1 MATLQHLQ
9 SGQMTGGEQQGNSAQ
24 LQAFEGRLAALE
36 EKVAELKGRL
46 PDDRVSLVVFSGELD
61 KVLAAF
67 VIATGAA
74 ALGQQ
79 VSMFFTFWGLNALRT
94 KKHLS
99 GKSFFE
105 QLMALMSPGGSR
117 ALPVSKL
124 NFFGIGARMLRAM
137 MQQKHVSSLEELM
150 AMARELGVRMVACEM
165 SREVMGITDEELL
178 DGLECGGVASFLSEA
193 LKSRATLFV

>member
-1 MATLQHLQ
+1 MDTTAEASPAVDASRVQ
-9 SGQMTGGEQQGNSAQ
+9 
-24 LQAFEGRLAALE
+24 ALE
-36 EKVAELKGRL
+36 EKLRELDVRLAQVEGQVAE
-46 PDDRVSLVVFSGELD
+46 DRVSLVVFSGELD

-94 KKHLS
+94 KKRLS
-99 GKSFFE
+99 GKHFFE
-105 QLMALMSPGGSR
+105 QLMALLSPGGSR

-137 MQQKHVSSLEELM
+137 MQQKHVSSLEDLM
-150 AMARELGVRMVACEM
+150 AMACELGVRIVACEM
-165 SREVMGITDEELL
+165 SRDVMGIKDEELR
-178 DGLECGGVASFLSEA
+178 DGSELGGVASFLGDA
-193 LKSRATLFV
+193 LRSRATLFI